1 MKQVV
6 FASFM
11 LLFLSGCSLF
21 LSEPRVAVKDV
32 AVTRI
37 GADGVDIE
45 LLLGVTN
52 NNSFALTLTGYSYD
66 LQVLALP
73 LTTGGDRRR
82 IDSPGPATT
91 DVRLPFRVP
100 FRSVMEILKRHPDP
114 AAIPYRLTGALEV
127 ETPLGARLVPVS
139 STGTFSVPQR
149 YRPAEIL
156 KGFTGAINSLRR

>member
-1 MKQVV
+1 
-6 FASFM
+6 
-11 LLFLSGCSLF
+11 LFVALIAFSLSGCSLF

-32 AVTRI
+32 AVTGI

-52 NNSFALTLTGYSYD
+52 DNSFALTLTGYSYD

-82 IDSPGPATT
+82 IEFPGAATT

-100 FRSVMEILKRHPDP
+100 YRSVMEILKRHPDP
-114 AAIPYRLTGALEV
+114 AAIPYRLTGSLEV
-127 ETPLGARLVPVS
+127 ETPLGKTLVPVS
-139 STGTFSVPQR
+139 STGSFSVPER
-149 YRPAEIL
+149 YRPSEIL
-156 KGFTGAINSLRR
+156 KGFGGLVNSLLR

>member
-1 MKQVV
+1 MKQVL
-6 FASFM
+6 FAAFI

-32 AVTRI
+32 AVTGF

-52 NNSFALTLTGYSYD
+52 ENSFALSLTGYSYD

-82 IDSPGPATT
+82 IEFPGGATT

-114 AAIPYRLTGALEV
+114 AAIPYRLTGSLEV
-127 ETPLGARLVPVS
+127 ETPLGLTLVPVS
-139 STGTFSVPQR
+139 STGTFSVPKR

-156 KGFTGAINSLRR
+156 KGFTEAINGLRR

>member
-52 NNSFALTLTGYSYD
+52 DNSFALTLTGYSYD

-82 IDSPGPATT
+82 IEFPGTATT

-149 YRPAEIL
+149 YRPADIL